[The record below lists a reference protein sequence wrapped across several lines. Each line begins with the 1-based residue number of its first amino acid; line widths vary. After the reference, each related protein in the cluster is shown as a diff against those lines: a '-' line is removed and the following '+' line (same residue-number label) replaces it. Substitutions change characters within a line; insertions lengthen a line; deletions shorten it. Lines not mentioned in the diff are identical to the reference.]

1 MPLFLKIFIPVLFAV
16 DRISKVYFLNLLKD
30 GSVIWFIKPWAGL
43 ILVLNQGAA
52 FGLFQGKVYILA
64 LISLA
69 VLIGLIYFYKQEPQK
84 TFFWNL
90 AFGFL
95 DLSQKY
101 WEVGVVTG
109 ITMFIFAKMQAS
121 TFKRMSHRKD
131 GKRDDSFQAVFARN
145 MQTQMVYFFPVIS
158 GISAAILPS
167 VLGVYWATNNILNIL
182 QDIYIKRKLN
192 IEGFIKKHQDE
203 K

>member
-69 VLIGLIYFYKQEPQK
+69 VLIGLIYFYNKNPRK
-84 TFFWNL
+84 PFF
-90 AFGFL
+90 
-95 DLSQKY
+95 
-101 WEVGVVTG
+101 G
-109 ITMFIFAKMQAS
+109 I
-121 TFKRMSHRKD
+121 
-131 GKRDDSFQAVFARN
+131 
-145 MQTQMVYFFPVIS
+145 
-158 GISAAILPS
+158 
-167 VLGVYWATNNILNIL
+167 
-182 QDIYIKRKLN
+182 
-192 IEGFIKKHQDE
+192 
-203 K
+203 